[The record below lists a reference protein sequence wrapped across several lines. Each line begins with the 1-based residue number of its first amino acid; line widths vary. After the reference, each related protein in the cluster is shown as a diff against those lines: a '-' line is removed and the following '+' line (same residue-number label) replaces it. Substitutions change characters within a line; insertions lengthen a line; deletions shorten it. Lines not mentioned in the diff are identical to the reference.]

1 MIYKKLMKLQILSML
16 NFAKALNIRGNN
28 NVTNIVLE
36 LVSAIDYIYFYSDED
51 LAYFSTLIF
60 YKV

>member
-1 MIYKKLMKLQILSML
+1 MKLQILSIL